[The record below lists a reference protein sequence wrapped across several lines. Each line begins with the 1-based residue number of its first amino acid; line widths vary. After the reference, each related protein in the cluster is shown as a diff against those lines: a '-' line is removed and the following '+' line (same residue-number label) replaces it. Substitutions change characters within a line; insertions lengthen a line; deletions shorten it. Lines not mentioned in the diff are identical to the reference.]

1 MLRTIRGRIE
11 SLGPYPSLFL
21 LAVPTALVEPLKLM
35 AVAVAGEGHWITGT
49 GMIIAAYATSLL
61 VLERLFVIVKPK
73 LMTLGWFAGLWHWLV
88 STRTVKWLVMTKQAI
103 GGWVSKSLIA

>member
-1 MLRTIRGRIE
+1 MLQAIRDRIE

-21 LAVPTALVEPLKLM
+21 LAVPTAVVEPLKLV

-49 GMIIAAYATSLL
+49 GIIIAAYATSLL
-61 VLERLFVIVKPK
+61 VLERLFVIVRPK

-88 STRTVKWLVMTKQAI
+88 RTRILKWLVMTKRAI
-103 GGWVSKSLIA
+103 VSWISKSLAA

>member
-1 MLRTIRGRIE
+1 MFKAIRDHIE

-21 LAVPTALVEPLKLM
+21 LAVPTALVEPLKLV

-88 STRTVKWLVMTKQAI
+88 RTRAVKWLVMTKRAI
-103 GGWVSKSLIA
+103 GSWIYKSLAA